1 MTTARD
7 LMTARPTIVGSDN
20 TIEEIARK
28 LREDG
33 IGAAVVCDH
42 DRLQGLVTDR
52 DIAVEVVAQGKD
64 PRTTKARDIV
74 SGRETVTI
82 GADDDLD
89 EAVRTMTQHA
99 VRRLPVIDG
108 DRVVGMLSQADIARE
123 ASDRDVAELV
133 RSISEAPD
141 NTGKG

>member
-7 LMTARPTIVGSDN
+7 LMTDRPTIVGTD
-20 TIEEIARK
+20 TPIEDVARK

-33 IGAAVVCDH
+33 IGAALVCEDE
-42 DRLQGLVTDR
+42 RLHGVVTDR
-52 DIAVEVVAQGKD
+52 DIAVEVVARGRD
-64 PRTTKARDIV
+64 PRTTTAGDIV

-82 GADDDLD
+82 GAEDDVD
-89 EAVRTMTQHA
+89 EAVRTMTEHA

-108 DRVVGMLSQADIARE
+108 DRVIGVLSQADIARE
-123 ASDRDVAELV
+123 ASDGDVARLV

-141 NTGKG
+141 NSGQG

>member
-7 LMTARPTIVGSDN
+7 LMTDRPTIVRGD
-20 TIEEIARK
+20 TPIADVARK

-42 DRLQGLVTDR
+42 DRLQGVVTDR

-64 PRTTKARDIV
+64 PRTTKAGDIV
-74 SGRETVTI
+74 SGRETAAA
-82 GADDDLD
+82 GADDDVD
-89 EAVRTMTQHA
+89 EAVRTMTKHA

-108 DRVVGMLSQADIARE
+108 DRVVGMLSQADIARA
-123 ASDRDVAELV
+123 ASDSDVAKLV

-141 NTGKG
+141 NTGQG